1 MSRDVGNVAQDALFK
16 AGLGIL
22 TDEWGAGDLVDC
34 GAVCQDEED
43 RVGQPWHGEDQ
54 G

>member
-1 MSRDVGNVAQDALFK
+1 MAQDALFK

-22 TDEWGAGDLVDC
+22 ADEWGAGDLDC

-43 RVGQPWHGEDQ
+43 KVGQPWHGEDQ